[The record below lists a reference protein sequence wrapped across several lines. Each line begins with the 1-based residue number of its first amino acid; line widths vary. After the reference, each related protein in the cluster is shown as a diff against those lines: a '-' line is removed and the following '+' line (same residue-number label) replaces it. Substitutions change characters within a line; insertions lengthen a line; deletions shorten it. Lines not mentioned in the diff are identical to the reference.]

1 MKNTVLVI
9 EDDLVISDLIKE
21 YISEEGFLVYT
32 VYDGL
37 GAIEAITRLKPDVV
51 LLDLML
57 PGVNGAV
64 ICQEARIF
72 YKGPLIIL
80 TASVEQSSEVML
92 LKYGADDYI
101 TKPFKGEVL
110 LARIDAIIRRLDRRL
125 DRRLSDSTTTSQ
137 VQIDT
142 YSKRIFLGTTE
153 IIVTK
158 SEFDVFEVLY
168 NSIGNIVSRERCSR
182 SLRGIAYSNHD
193 RTIDMRISG
202 LRKKLRTQEIV
213 NLEIRAIRN
222 QGYVLIEK

>member
-1 MKNTVLVI
+1 MTNTVLVI

-21 YISEEGFLVYT
+21 YISEEGFLVHT

-80 TASVEQSSEVML
+80 TASVEQSSEIML

-110 LARIDAIIRRLDRRL
+110 LARIDAILRRL

-142 YSKRIFLGTTE
+142 YSKRVFLGTTE
-153 IIVTK
+153 INVTK

-168 NSIGNIVSRERCSR
+168 NNIGNIVSRERCCR
-182 SLRGIAYSNHD
+182 SLRGIAYSRHD

-202 LRKKLRTQEIV
+202 LRKKLRTLKIT